1 MARFWVGT
9 SGWQYE
15 HWRERFYPKEVPE
28 KDWLTY
34 YSRQFSTVEINNRFY
49 IQPSEQSWDR
59 WREIAPEGFWYA
71 VKAHRYLTNRERLK
85 DCEDSLE
92 RVIRSA
98 RRLNSHLGPLLFQ
111 LPPYFK
117 RTEEHTQRVN
127 SFLQLLPRE
136 LLCTFE
142 FRDKSWFGEE
152 TTEMLRRRGIAFC
165 SSDKPG
171 VECPLVA
178 TARFAHM
185 RFHGSRARYRGK
197 YTDAMLED
205 WADRLSSLA
214 REVDEVYVYFNHDAW
229 AHAVTNAKT
238 LAGLLGLSASL
249 PCAIPI

>member
-15 HWRERFYPKEVPE
+15 HWRERFYPKDLPQS
-28 KDWLTY
+28 DWLAY
-34 YSRQFSTVEINNRFY
+34 YCQRFPTVEINNRFY

-71 VKAHRYLTNRERLK
+71 VKAHRYLTHRKRLQ

-117 RTEEHTQRVN
+117 RTEEHTRRVN

-152 TTEMLRRRGIAFC
+152 TTEMLRRRG
-165 SSDKPG
+165 
-171 VECPLVA
+171 
-178 TARFAHM
+178 
-185 RFHGSRARYRGK
+185 
-197 YTDAMLED
+197 
-205 WADRLSSLA
+205 
-214 REVDEVYVYFNHDAW
+214 
-229 AHAVTNAKT
+229 
-238 LAGLLGLSASL
+238 
-249 PCAIPI
+249 